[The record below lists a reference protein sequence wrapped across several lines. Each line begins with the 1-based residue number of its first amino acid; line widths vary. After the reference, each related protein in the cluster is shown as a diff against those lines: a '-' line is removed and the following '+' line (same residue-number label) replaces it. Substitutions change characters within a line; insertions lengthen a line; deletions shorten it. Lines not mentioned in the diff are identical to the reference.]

1 MEKWRIWF
9 SSNLTIFLIRFPLEK
24 IAWFRTIC
32 EIPTILLNASIWRS
46 FIRDF
51 FFWNSSNNNI
61 KHEWLQLHEFFA
73 CWKFVFSFTAD
84 FFKTIFD
91 FRTKAKIAFQFV
103 FWCFFRLLIFACL
116 FQKINFGLWNA
127 SIWHEDVRMTST
139 TSTTNDYNYE
149 VIVVDLAALEV
160 CWTNFIKIHS
170 NKNDEFYGS
179 IW

>member
-51 FFWNSSNNNI
+51 FFFWNSSNHKI

-73 CWKFVFSFTAD
+73 CWKFVFSFPAD

-116 FQKINFGLWNA
+116 FQKINFGLWN
-127 SIWHEDVRMTST
+127 
-139 TSTTNDYNYE
+139 NYE

-160 CWTNFIKIHS
+160 CWTNFIKIHL

>member
-1 MEKWRIWF
+1 M
-9 SSNLTIFLIRFPLEK
+9 
-24 IAWFRTIC
+24 IC

-51 FFWNSSNNNI
+51 FFFWNSSNHKI

-73 CWKFVFSFTAD
+73 CWKFVFSFPAD

-170 NKNDEFYGS
+170 NKNDEFS
-179 IW
+179 ADNW